1 METQIVREF
10 PPRKL
15 IQVVSE
21 HLGDIL
27 LVSQATVH
35 CSLSKIDVLYLAQLS
50 TRVLNPV

>member
-1 METQIVREF
+1 MEDRIAWES

-35 CSLSKIDVLYLAQLS
+35 CSLSKIDVLYLVQLS
-50 TRVLNPV
+50 T